1 MNANGKKNKWE
12 NDGEFA
18 DLKENEFRD
27 KQGKEEEEFW
37 DVTFAEDV
45 ALKEEIRKE
54 IELIKNENN
63 KEETILNASP
73 VELNLKEA
81 AAQFNGANLTL
92 LKTIES
98 AIANSISL
106 DPNTKTFLS
115 ENMQVHYCYFF

>member
-12 NDGEFA
+12 NDVEFA

-63 KEETILNASP
+63 K
-73 VELNLKEA
+73 
-81 AAQFNGANLTL
+81 
-92 LKTIES
+92 
-98 AIANSISL
+98 
-106 DPNTKTFLS
+106 
-115 ENMQVHYCYFF
+115 